1 MSKVFAVAWREF
13 KATALTR
20 AFIIAA
26 FVVPVLAIGM
36 GVLGPALFSEEPA
49 PLSGTLAIIDPTGD
63 VAEAARK
70 QFESAGPAPT
80 PAVPDSTDIFT
91 ELDLPE
97 ERGPAPGGDV
107 HIGIR
112 RITEPVDE
120 AALDALKDR
129 VRDGSLVALAQVT
142 LQKDNTAGTSTAGAS
157 PPADSGDSSDASPAA
172 DEVGTFH
179 VKLYL
184 PADMNFKHTVMLE
197 EKLQAAMSA
206 AHLRRAG
213 LDVDRVRELSR
224 RGQVQTISLGEE
236 AGEDVP
242 ASKLTTVLK
251 LMVPMAFMLL
261 LWISTFVS
269 ANYLLTSTIE
279 EKSNKVVEV
288 LLSAVSPMQLMTGK
302 IIGQALVGSVLLIMY
317 AGLAAT
323 ILAAVAV
330 VGGIIG
336 PFKLLLLGLYF
347 VMAYFMIAAIMAG
360 IGSAVNEMREAQSLL
375 GPAMMVIMI
384 PLFLWLPI
392 SDSPNG
398 LLATITSFIP
408 PLTPFVMILRV
419 NGSEPVALW
428 QVVATL
434 LVGYAAAVV
443 MIWMAAKIFRVGV
456 LMYGKPPTP
465 IELIRW
471 IRYS

>member
-1 MSKVFAVAWREF
+1 VLAVAWREF

-36 GVLGPALFSEEPA
+36 GVLGPALFSEKPA

-70 QFESAGPAPT
+70 QFESPGAPPAPQTADSADVLAGP
-80 PAVPDSTDIFT
+80 
-91 ELDLPE
+91 DL
-97 ERGPAPGGDV
+97 RDQGRAALTGDV
-107 HIGIR
+107 QIAIR
-112 RITEPVDE
+112 HITEPADE

-129 VRDGSLVALAQVT
+129 VREGALVAVAQVT
-142 LQKDNTAGTSTAGAS
+142 LEENDRSEAS
-157 PPADSGDSSDASPAA
+157 PTEASRTADANDFSDAPARPG
-172 DEVGTFH
+172 VGTFR
-179 VKLYL
+179 VKLFL
-184 PADMNFKHTVMLE
+184 PADMNFKHTLLLE
-197 EKLQAAMSA
+197 EKLEAAMSA
-206 AHLRRAG
+206 AHLGRAG
-213 LDVDRVRELSR
+213 LDADWVRRLSR
-224 RGQVQTISLGEE
+224 RGEVRTISLGEE
-236 AGEDVP
+236 AGEDAP
-242 ASKLTTVLK
+242 SSKLTTVLK

-302 IIGQALVGSVLLIMY
+302 IMGQALVGSVLLIMY

-330 VGGIIG
+330 AGGIIG
-336 PFKLLLLGLYF
+336 PVKLLLLGLYF

-375 GPAMMVIMI
+375 GPAMMVLMI

-398 LLATITSFIP
+398 ALATITSFIP

-419 NGSEPVALW
+419 NGSEPVATG
-428 QVVATL
+428 QIIATL
-434 LVGYAAAVV
+434 IIGYAAAVA

-465 IELIRW
+465 IELLRW

>member
-1 MSKVFAVAWREF
+1 MSKVLAVAWREF

-36 GVLGPALFSEEPA
+36 GVLGPALFSEKPA
-49 PLSGTLAIIDPTGD
+49 PLSGTLVVIDPVGA
-63 VAEAARK
+63 VAEAAK
-70 QFESAGPAPT
+70 TQFESDAPPPAPEASDPT
-80 PAVPDSTDIFT
+80 NAGVEPP
-91 ELDLPE
+91 LP
-97 ERGPAPGGDV
+97 GPGEPPPVGDV
-107 HIGIR
+107 RIGIR
-112 RITEPVDE
+112 HITEPADD

-129 VRDGSLVALAQVT
+129 VREGALVAVAQVT
-142 LQKDNTAGTSTAGAS
+142 LAEEAPSETEPADAA
-157 PPADSGDSSDASPAA
+157 PPAD
-172 DEVGTFH
+172 VGTFT
-179 VKLYL
+179 VRLYL
-184 PADMNFKHTVMLE
+184 PADMNFKHTLMLE
-197 EKLQAAMSA
+197 ERLDAALSA

-213 LDVDRVRELSR
+213 LDVQWVRELDR
-224 RGQVQTISLGEE
+224 RGEVQTISLGEE

-242 ASKLTTVLK
+242 SSKLTTVLK

-302 IIGQALVGSVLLIMY
+302 IVGQALVGSVLLIMY

-330 VGGIIG
+330 AGGIIG
-336 PFKLLLLGLYF
+336 PVKLLLLGLYF

-375 GPAMMVIMI
+375 GPAMMVLMI

-398 LLATITSFIP
+398 ALATITGFIP

-419 NGSEPVALW
+419 NGSEPVAAW
-428 QVVATL
+428 QVIATL
-434 LVGYAAAVV
+434 VIGYAAAVA